1 MDEMS
6 RKRYTV
12 NRKRQ
17 NEILIKTILKIQI
30 MCKQQRQRWKWY
42 GGAGNKKIAGNAAAG
57 K

>member
-6 RKRYTV
+6 RKRYTI

-17 NEILIKTILKIQI
+17 NKLLIKTIPKIQI
-30 MCKQQRQRWKWY
+30 MCKQQRQRWKRY